1 MLCHGWKNDPP
12 ILKVSQHLPHNLFGL
27 GWKIFPT
34 LHISQH
40 LSHDLLGL
48 GWSVVVQPSRFRNP
62 SRMVCLVLVTPLERF
77 LGLGRRVE
85 LQASTPLARCIWS
98 WMKCGAPILK
108 ISKGNHR
115 LRRQGYLKA
124 TSNSKW
130 SALWA
135 ARAYRGHTAMAQI
148 MTPLAQ
154 HVFFEITQ
162 RPQTEV

>member
-1 MLCHGWKNDPP
+1 MEPQTTTFFNTSLTICLVWVKRDAC
-12 ILKVSQHLPHNLFGL
+12 
-27 GWKIFPT
+27 T
-34 LHISQH
+34 LEISQN

-48 GWSVVVQPSRFRNP
+48 GWSAVVQPSRFRNP

-98 WMKCGAPILK
+98 WMKCGAPILT

-162 RPQTEV
+162 RPQT